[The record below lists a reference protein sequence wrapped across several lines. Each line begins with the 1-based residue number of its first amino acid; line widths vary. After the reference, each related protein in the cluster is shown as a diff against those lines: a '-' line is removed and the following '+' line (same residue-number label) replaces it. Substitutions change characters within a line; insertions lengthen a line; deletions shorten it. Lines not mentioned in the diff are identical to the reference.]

1 MLTIA
6 VDAMGGDNAPACV
19 IEGTIQALKESG
31 NKFEVVLIGQS
42 DIVEPM
48 LAKENAEGLNLRFIH
63 APEVVTMDD
72 VPATAVKTKQNS
84 SLVRGL
90 HLCKTKEADAFVS
103 AGNTGAQMA
112 ASLFVLGRLPG
123 VLRPTIY
130 AYFPRLQEEGLTN
143 IVDVGANVDCKPE
156 NLLQFAEMLSI
167 YQKYAAGIGKPQVG
181 LLNIGEEEGKGSDT
195 LKQAYSL
202 LKEANTQGK
211 INFLGNIEG
220 HDILKGRATIVVCD
234 GLVGNTIL
242 KFGESIPEFLGTL
255 FKQALGSTVA
265 SGGMDEK
272 NAAVTAAMFKGMFKS
287 FDVEEVGG
295 VPFLGVD
302 GISIVGHGRS
312 SSRGIKNMIFM
323 AEHMIERKVNQ
334 HIAEVLSG
342 Q

>member
-1 MLTIA
+1 
-6 VDAMGGDNAPACV
+6 
-19 IEGTIQALKESG
+19 
-31 NKFEVVLIGQS
+31 
-42 DIVEPM
+42 
-48 LAKENAEGLNLRFIH
+48 
-63 APEVVTMDD
+63 
-72 VPATAVKTKQNS
+72 
-84 SLVRGL
+84 
-90 HLCKTKEADAFVS
+90 
-103 AGNTGAQMA
+103 MA

-272 NAAVTAAMFKGMFKS
+272 TLPSQPLCSKECSNPLMLKKSAESLSSVLTASPLSATAVHH
-287 FDVEEVGG
+287 
-295 VPFLGVD
+295 
-302 GISIVGHGRS
+302 HGP
-312 SSRGIKNMIFM
+312 SRT
-323 AEHMIERKVNQ
+323 
-334 HIAEVLSG
+334 
-342 Q
+342 

>member
-6 VDAMGGDNAPACV
+6 VDAMGGDHAPECVVEGVVNAL
-19 IEGTIQALKESG
+19 QESS
-31 NKFEVVLIGQS
+31 NRFKIVLIGQAEK
-42 DIVEPM
+42 VEPL
-48 LAKENAEGLNLRFIH
+48 LAAHAGASLNLQFMH

-72 VPATAVKTKQNS
+72 IPATAVKAKQES

-90 HLCKTKEADAFVS
+90 QLCKTGKADAFVS

-130 AYFPRLQEEGLTN
+130 AYFPRIQEGLTN

-156 NLLQFAEMLSI
+156 NLVQFAEMLTI
-167 YQKYAAGIGKPQVG
+167 YQRYAAGIEKPLTG
-181 LLNIGEEEGKGSDT
+181 LLNIGEEENKGPDT
-195 LKQAYSL
+195 LKQAYRL
-202 LKEANTQGK
+202 LKEADSKGK
-211 INFLGNIEG
+211 INFIGNIEG
-220 HDILKGRATIVVCD
+220 HDILKGHATIVICD

-255 FKQALGSTVA
+255 FRQSLEKLLV
-265 SGGMDEK
+265 SGQMDQ
-272 NAAVTAAMFKGMFKS
+272 NTAKLTSVMFKGMFEP
-287 FDVEEVGG
+287 FDVEKFGG

-312 SSRGIKNMIFM
+312 SSRAIKNMIYM
-323 AEHMIERKVNQ
+323 AEHMVEKKVNQ
-334 HIAEVLSG
+334 HIAEVLAED
-342 Q
+342 